1 MVWHTEDNGQMVTF
15 PEYLIVPDNE
25 TENLPDDETE
35 NLPDDETENLPA
47 DEPENEFAS
56 DTQSAHSIDSH
67 NIQTEPFDDNDA

>member
-1 MVWHTEDNGQMVTF
+1 MVWHTEDNGRMVTF

-56 DTQSAHSIDSH
+56 DTQSTHSIDSH